1 MSHVVP
7 VLCLIA
13 VIFFLEMKLGKEVM
27 RINKEIQHLIKDIN
41 ENKNNILKN
50 KESIENLNRN
60 GQHL

>member
-13 VIFFLEMKLGKEVM
+13 VIFFLEMKLGEEVI
-27 RINKEIQHLIKDIN
+27 RINKELQHLIKDIN

-50 KESIENLNRN
+50 KESIENLNKN
-60 GQHL
+60 G

>member
-13 VIFFLEMKLGKEVM
+13 VIFFLEMKLGKEVI
-27 RINKEIQHLIKDIN
+27 RINKELQHLIKDIN

-50 KESIENLNRN
+50 KESIENLNKN
-60 GQHL
+60 G

>member
-13 VIFFLEMKLGKEVM
+13 VIFFLEMKLGKEVI
-27 RINKEIQHLIKDIN
+27 RINKELQHLIKDID

-50 KESIENLNRN
+50 KESIENLNKN
-60 GQHL
+60 G